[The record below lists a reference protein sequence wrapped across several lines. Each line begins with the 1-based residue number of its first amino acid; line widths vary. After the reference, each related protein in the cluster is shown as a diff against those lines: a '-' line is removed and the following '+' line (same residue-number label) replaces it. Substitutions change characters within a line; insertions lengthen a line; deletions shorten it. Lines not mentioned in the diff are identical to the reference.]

1 MTEKSSIRGRFIGRP
16 IFLIPFIALVLLV
29 GLFLLYYKPS
39 QIWYREA
46 RKERVLT
53 AQLAAI
59 QAYNSQLKDDISSL
73 ETTAG
78 VSDYARQELN
88 LVEQGEH
95 LVIVTKDGKPLK
107 KSNDKQVAD
116 LMSIPQTARPFGAWT
131 AFLDKLFAIEIAD
144 AGE

>member
-1 MTEKSSIRGRFIGRP
+1 MTEKRTTRGRFIGRP
-16 IFLIPFIALVLLV
+16 IFLIPAIALVLLI

-53 AQLAAI
+53 AQLVAI
-59 QAYNSQLKDDISSL
+59 QSYNAQLKRDISSL

-88 LVEQGEH
+88 LVEEGEH
-95 LVIVTKDGKPLK
+95 LVIVTRDGKPLK
-107 KSNDKQVAD
+107 KSSDKQVAD
-116 LMSIPQTARPFGAWT
+116 LMSIPQTAKPFGVWT
-131 AFLDKLFAIEIAD
+131 AFLDRLFAIEIAD
-144 AGE
+144 AGD